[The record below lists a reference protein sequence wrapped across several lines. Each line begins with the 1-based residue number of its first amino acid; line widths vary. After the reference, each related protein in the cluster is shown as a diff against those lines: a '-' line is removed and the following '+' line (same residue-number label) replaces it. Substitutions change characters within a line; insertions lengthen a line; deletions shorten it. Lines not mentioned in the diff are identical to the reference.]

1 MITCVTNLREMEE
14 GIAFHGFHILRR
26 MNDAI
31 QLKTARESF
40 VEMTELVLPS
50 HTNALGTAFGGQ
62 VMAWIDICAGIAA
75 GRHARRVAVTASM
88 DDLHF
93 RSPLHLGEVVVL
105 KAQVNRVFHTSM
117 EVGVRVE
124 AENLLTGERRHC
136 SSAYLTFVALDASEH
151 RVPLPELIPE
161 SDEEKRRYEEAAERR
176 RFRLERRNI
185 RRDVVD
191 R

>member
-1 MITCVTNLREMEE
+1 MEVW
-14 GIAFHGFHILRR
+14 IASGRSYIIRR

-31 QLKTARESF
+31 QPKAARESF

-62 VMAWIDICAGIAA
+62 IMAWIDICAGIAA
-75 GRHARRVAVTASM
+75 GRHARQVAVTASM
-88 DDLHF
+88 DDVHF
-93 RSPLHLGEVVVL
+93 HSPIHLGEVVML
-105 KAQVNRVFHTSM
+105 KAQVNRVYHTSM

-124 AENLLTGERRHC
+124 AENLLTGDRRHC
-136 SSAYLTFVALDASEH
+136 SSAYLTFVALDANGH
-151 RVPLPELIPE
+151 RLPIPELIPE
-161 SDEEKRRYEEAAERR
+161 TEDEKRRYDQADERR
-176 RFRLERRNI
+176 RFRLERRNL